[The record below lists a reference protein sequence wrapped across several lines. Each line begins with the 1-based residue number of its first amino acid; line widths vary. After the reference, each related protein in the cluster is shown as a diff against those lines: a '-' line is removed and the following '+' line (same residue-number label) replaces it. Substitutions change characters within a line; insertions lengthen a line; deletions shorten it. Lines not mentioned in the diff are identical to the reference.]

1 MERWEASNELFGD
14 DARLASV
21 IEWPDGTLSF
31 CISQPQYHGV
41 PADPRQIDAFFEK
54 TGWTRRKDPSGRVIF
69 FNHAFGVM
77 AIDAER
83 RNCYLTDGQLQPFDV
98 ILSRPDE
105 AMPAFLSI
113 YRDS

>member
-31 CISQPQYHGV
+31 CITQPQYHGV

-54 TGWTRRKDPSGRVIF
+54 TGWTRLKDPSGHAIF

-77 AIDAER
+77 TIDAER

-98 ILSRPDE
+98 ILCRPDE
-105 AMPAFLSI
+105 AMQAFLSI
-113 YRDS
+113 YPDS